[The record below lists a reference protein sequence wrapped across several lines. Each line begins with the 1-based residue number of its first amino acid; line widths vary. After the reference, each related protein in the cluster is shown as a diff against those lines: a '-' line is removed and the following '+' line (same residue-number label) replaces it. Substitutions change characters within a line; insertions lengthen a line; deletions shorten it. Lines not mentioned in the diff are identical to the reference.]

1 MMQHRFF
8 NLDGTQLEGFG
19 GQRPLVELVAG
30 LELNL
35 NLNRS
40 EYAVFEYDPAL
51 FNIPIGNLLANIDL
65 TDPENPVVSSV
76 FPDALKNEAE
86 QKARLSLYAEEKSL
100 RHGANMIDPNSA
112 TFETV
117 ADPTS
122 GANEI
127 RQATGIARAKMHNGK
142 ARGAD
147 GGNASVVGSKAR
159 NNAAQAVEESLGVA
173 LVDIE
178 LGIAIGTIT
187 TEAEINNIVSA
198 IDLTYA

>member
-8 NLDGTQLEGFG
+8 NLDGTPLEGFG
-19 GQRPLVELVAG
+19 GQRPLPELIA
-30 LELNL
+30 NL
-35 NLNRS
+35 KRNFDLDRN
-40 EYAVFEYDPAL
+40 EYAVFEFDPAL
-51 FNIPIGNLLANIDL
+51 FDIPIGNLLANIDL
-65 TDPENPVVSSV
+65 TDPENPTVSSV

-86 QKARLSLYAEEKSL
+86 QKARLSLYAEEQSL

-122 GANEI
+122 DANEI
-127 RQATGIARAKMHNGK
+127 RQATGRARAKMHNSK
-142 ARGAD
+142 ARGLD

-159 NNAAQAVEESLGVA
+159 NNAAQAIEESLGVA

-178 LGIAIGTIT
+178 IDIAIGAIT
-187 TEAEINNIVSA
+187 TEAEIDARIYSVN
-198 IDLTYA
+198 LTY

>member
-8 NLDGTQLEGFG
+8 NLDGTPLEGFG
-19 GQRPLVELVAG
+19 GQRPLPELIA
-30 LELNL
+30 NL
-35 NLNRS
+35 KRNFDLDRN

-51 FNIPIGNLLANIDL
+51 FNMPTGNLLANIDL
-65 TDPENPVVSSV
+65 TDPENPIVSSV

-86 QKARLSLYAEEKSL
+86 QKARLSLYAEEQSL

-122 GANEI
+122 DANEI
-127 RQATGIARAKMHNGK
+127 RQATGRARAKMHNGK

-147 GGNASVVGSKAR
+147 GGNSSVVGSKAR
-159 NNAAQAVEESLGVA
+159 NNAAQAVEESLGVV
-173 LVDIE
+173 LVNIE
-178 LGIAIGTIT
+178 LDIASGLIT
-187 TEAEINNIVSA
+187 TEAEVDVRIAVV
-198 IDLTYA
+198 DLTY